1 MQIVGAPSERKTR
14 DGSEYTEYKCE
25 DAHEIVYQETLKQSY
40 YMFRL
45 FNGTFTDNLIG
56 DNDEQQIAFLITKL
70 NKFYSKVSIYFQHF
84 SIFNIK
90 MYFLNDFQYVPT
102 LKTRNC
108 DILDICRSIQY
119 LPLNKF
125 QFLRVHNFIQM
136 IESTFVSIK
145 YCIFLFN
152 EQLVW

>member
-1 MQIVGAPSERKTR
+1 MRTQKTLQLYFKPQPDFWMMMVNIYSITIVMNCNETVKFFRNNSMQIVGAPSERKTR

-70 NKFYSKVSIYFQHF
+70 NKFYSKVRIYFQYF
-84 SIFNIK
+84 SIVNVK
-90 MYFLNDFQYVPT
+90 MYFLNDFSV
-102 LKTRNC
+102 C
-108 DILDICRSIQY
+108 ADIE
-119 LPLNKF
+119 N
-125 QFLRVHNFIQM
+125 
-136 IESTFVSIK
+136 T
-145 YCIFLFN
+145 
-152 EQLVW
+152 